1 MKRDLMK
8 ANIVGI
14 YALYSKN
21 KIVYVG
27 ESEDINTR
35 APHHRYDQPKKYFN
49 SWKIISTVKELPFL
63 NDATFRLYY
72 EDCCIKWLKPKYQ
85 EKVWKYKKRIPL
97 NLFLMKRYLW
107 NQNPNPDILA
117 LISNKEKPEEFFW
130 ENMNSYYVEFPS
142 GGMRKRKR
150 RCIRENEYTR
160 VWETLDLSKKLYI
173 DGESAFKKLVD
184 YRIGKKEYK
193 GNSSQ
198 LTFKKPEG
206 NLHN

>member
-1 MKRDLMK
+1 MKRDSMK
-8 ANIVGI
+8 SNIVGI
-14 YALYSKN
+14 YALYNKN
-21 KIVYVG
+21 ELVYVG
-27 ESEDINTR
+27 ESTAINTR
-35 APHHRYDQPKKYFN
+35 APHHRYDQPKKDFN
-49 SWKIISTVKELPFL
+49 SWKIISTTEELPFL

-85 EKVWKYKKRIPL
+85 EKVWKDKRIPL
-97 NLFLMKRYLW
+97 NLWLMKRYLW
-107 NQNPNPDILA
+107 NQNPNPDILS
-117 LISNKEKPEEFFW
+117 LLSHKKKPNEFFW
-130 ENMNSYYVEFPS
+130 EKMKGYYVEFPT
-142 GGMRKRKR
+142 GGVRKRKNNR
-150 RCIRENEYTR
+150 IRKNEYTR

-184 YRIGKKEYK
+184 HNVTKDKLK